1 VPELPE
7 VETIRR
13 QLAATVPGAI
23 VTAAG
28 AHPSPKFADA
38 TRLVRSRLVDVQ
50 RRGKYLIV
58 PTDDARELVIHLGMT
73 GRLELTTTSPASLD
87 ADGARPWRRAW
98 WTFDDGRTLCF
109 DDQRRFGRVAVV
121 AAGHHAALPT
131 LASLGPD
138 PFDAA
143 FTPERLHRSLVPSR
157 RKVKTALLS
166 QRFVAGIGNIYAD
179 EALWRAGVA
188 PHARRVGRDR
198 CARLHEA
205 IVSVLA
211 EAIDHGGTRL
221 RDYRSVA
228 GDTGRH
234 QFHLDCYGRAGEPC
248 NRCGATL
255 VRGLVDGRGT
265 TWCPTCQTR

>member
-1 VPELPE
+1 MPELPE

-13 QLAATVPGAI
+13 QLAATVPGAT
-23 VTAAG
+23 VTAAD
-28 AHPSPKFADA
+28 AHRSPEFADA
-38 TRLVRSRLVDVQ
+38 VKVIGARLVDVQ

-58 PTDDARELVIHLGMT
+58 PTDDARQLVIHLGMT
-73 GRLELTTTSPASLD
+73 GRLALSPTSPTTLD
-87 ADGARPWRRAW
+87 ADGDHPWRRAW
-98 WTFDDGRTLCF
+98 WTLDDGRTLSL

-121 AAGHHAALPT
+121 AAGDHDTLPT
-131 LASLGPD
+131 LASLGPE

-143 FTPERLHRSLVPSR
+143 FTPERLHRSLASSR
-157 RKVKTALLS
+157 RKVKSALLS
-166 QRFVAGIGNIYAD
+166 QRIVAGVGNIYAD
-179 EALWRAGVA
+179 EALWRAGIA
-188 PHARRVGRDR
+188 PRARRVGRDR
-198 CARLHEA
+198 SARLHEA

-211 EAIDHGGTRL
+211 EAIEHGGTRL

-248 NRCGATL
+248 RRCGETL

-265 TWCPTCQTR
+265 TWCPTCQAR